1 MTNMT
6 KTKALKIAGIVSA
19 VLAAVWAATVWLPRL
34 ALFSRFGI
42 RPDAS
47 SIGIIGGADGPTSV
61 FVTYIGA
68 GAKVM
73 FWIITAMPLVLAAV
87 SAACFR
93 IRKKRLNKGE

>member
-19 VLAAVWAATVWLPRL
+19 VLAAVWAAIVWLPRL

-47 SIGIIGGADGPTSV
+47 SIGIIGGADGPTQIY
-61 FVTYIGA
+61 VTEGGRAASWLIG
-68 GAKVM
+68 
-73 FWIITAMPLVLAAV
+73 TMPLMVAAV
-87 SAACFR
+87 SAACFL
-93 IRKKRLNKGE
+93 IRKKLLNKGE

>member
-1 MTNMT
+1 MT

-61 FVTYIGA
+61 FVA
-68 GAKVM
+68 VKLKMRAA
-73 FWIITAMPLVLAAV
+73 WILQTMPLVLAAA
-87 SAACFR
+87 SAACFL
-93 IRKKRLNKGE
+93 IRKKLLNKGE